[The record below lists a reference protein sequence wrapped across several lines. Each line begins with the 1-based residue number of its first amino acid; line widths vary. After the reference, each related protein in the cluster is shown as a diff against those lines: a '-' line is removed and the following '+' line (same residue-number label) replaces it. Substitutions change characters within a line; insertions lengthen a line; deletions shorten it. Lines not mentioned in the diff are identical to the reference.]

1 MSADR
6 WLVPEP
12 TASIPPAAD
21 GLLAGRRT
29 DDRMSSRKPHRIKK
43 SNAKERG
50 RGPFA
55 PVVWRSP
62 LGGGMIAGVTER
74 GRHGP
79 FLSLF

>member
-43 SNAKERG
+43 GQIMRKSAEEDRLRRWSG
-50 RGPFA
+50 A
-55 PVVWRSP
+55 VHSE
-62 LGGGMIAGVTER
+62 AA
-74 GRHGP
+74 
-79 FLSLF
+79 